1 MSPPSVNALPERV
14 IVAARIVVALWL
26 VGWTSKCVLF
36 LEYFFKTLASH
47 PMVNDFFPV
56 FFRSALVAQT
66 AYLLPL
72 LALPVFVSR
81 RQAWFCLAAV
91 VMSVSP
97 ALLLLHQDCANDA
110 TFETSFWVGAWLV
123 WFSFSMRRR
132 DTEFFMHARS
142 LALCVV
148 AIQFCGGFVGKLT
161 SEYWSGQVLADM
173 FMDQKQGLAATWVR
187 ANFDEATIRIY
198 FQWISKFL
206 IIGEGLL
213 ALAPLLPYRL
223 VCCTGIPFMLSFA
236 LFKTWM
242 IYSVLS
248 SLIGLLIAG
257 WWLIEKEVAD
267 TGPASLRR
275 TNPM

>member
-1 MSPPSVNALPERV
+1 M
-14 IVAARIVVALWL
+14 AARIVVALWL

-36 LEYFFKTLASH
+36 VEYFFQTLVTH
-47 PMVNDFFPV
+47 PMVNDFFPA
-56 FFRSALVAQT
+56 FFRAALVAQV

-81 RQAWFCLAAV
+81 RQVWFCLAAIV
-91 VMSVSP
+91 LSVSSV
-97 ALLLLHQDCANDA
+97 LLLLHQDSANDA

-132 DTEFFMHARS
+132 DAEFFLHARS

-173 FMDQKQGLAATWVR
+173 FMEQKQGLAASWVR
-187 ANFDEATIRIY
+187 AHFDEVTIRIW
-198 FQWISKFL
+198 FQWISKCL
-206 IIGEGLL
+206 IVGEGAL

-223 VCCTGIPFMLSFA
+223 VCYTGIPFMLSFA

-242 IYSVLS
+242 IYSVLTC
-248 SLIGLLIAG
+248 LMGLLIAG
-257 WWLIEKEVAD
+257 CLLIGKEVAD
-267 TGPASLRR
+267 KDLASLRR
-275 TNPM
+275 KCPT

>member
-1 MSPPSVNALPERV
+1 MSLPSVDGLPERS

-36 LEYFFKTLASH
+36 LEYFFKTLVSH

-56 FFRSALVAQT
+56 FFRSALVAQV

-72 LALPVFVSR
+72 LALCVFVTR
-81 RQAWFCLAAV
+81 RRALFCGAAV
-91 VMSVSP
+91 VMTLSS
-97 ALLLLHQDCANDA
+97 ALLLLHQDSANDA

-123 WFSFSMRRR
+123 WFSFSMRRC
-132 DTEFFMHARS
+132 DAEFFLHARS

-173 FMDQKQGLAATWVR
+173 FMEQKQGLAASWVR
-187 ANFDEATIRIY
+187 AHFDEATIRIW
-198 FQWISKFL
+198 FQWISKCL
-206 IIGEGLL
+206 IVGEGAL

-223 VCCTGIPFMLSFA
+223 VCYTGIPFMLSFA
-236 LFKTWM
+236 LFKSWM

-248 SLIGLLIAG
+248 CLVGLLIAG
-257 WWLIEKEVAD
+257 WVLIAQEVAD
-267 TGPASLRR
+267 TDSASLRR
-275 TNPM
+275 KYPT